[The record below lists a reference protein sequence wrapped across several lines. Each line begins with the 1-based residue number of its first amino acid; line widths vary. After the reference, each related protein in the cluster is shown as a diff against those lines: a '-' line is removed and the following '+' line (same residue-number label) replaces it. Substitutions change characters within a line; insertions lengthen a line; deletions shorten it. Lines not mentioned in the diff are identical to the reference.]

1 MPARAGRRP
10 IALFDV
16 QTHRIYPPW
25 DAQKATLDAFWREHG
40 VSSKT
45 HRATLTKV
53 GETKGLFRDPD
64 RLVERMGE
72 LEDVM

>member
-1 MPARAGRRP
+1 M
-10 IALFDV
+10 
-16 QTHRIYPPW
+16 T

-64 RLVERMGE
+64 RLVERMVE
-72 LEDVM
+72 LEDVMWRAVGVA